1 MQEVGA
7 KEPLL
12 RPSTPLNSSA
22 TVQVGEDCI
31 NSIQV
36 YLMWFNLNIC
46 CNMHQHQLRINTPS
60 WCRINAMKSLS
71 SSLNHNYRGWCVA
84 WGWFQFHRILIF
96 SNNTW
101 GATWIDHH
109 QHLLWIKTKINE
121 LFMIAY
127 RRKYFFTA
135 RSHAL
140 AGITGSFPN

>member
-36 YLMWFNLNIC
+36 YLMRFNLNIC

-71 SSLNHNYRGWCVA
+71 SSLNHNYGGGVLLE
-84 WGWFQFHRILIF
+84 GDFNFIEFVIF
-96 SNNTW
+96 SNST
-101 GATWIDHH
+101 
-109 QHLLWIKTKINE
+109 
-121 LFMIAY
+121 
-127 RRKYFFTA
+127 
-135 RSHAL
+135 
-140 AGITGSFPN
+140 

>member
-12 RPSTPLNSSA
+12 SPSTPLNSSA

-36 YLMWFNLNIC
+36 YLMRFNLNIC
-46 CNMHQHQLRINTPS
+46 CNMHQRQLRIDTPS

-84 WGWFQFHRILIF
+84 
-96 SNNTW
+96 
-101 GATWIDHH
+101 
-109 QHLLWIKTKINE
+109 
-121 LFMIAY
+121 
-127 RRKYFFTA
+127 
-135 RSHAL
+135 
-140 AGITGSFPN
+140 